1 MGCSIS
7 KSLGMFAPIFPC
19 CPHPNHMFR
28 HLMCKQALG
37 QSQEIHAFNGIL
49 DKLML
54 TLISRMRH
62 FHMVTI
68 ISIGGFMLTS
78 LFTFWLIVYI
88 FLALRA

>member
-1 MGCSIS
+1 
-7 KSLGMFAPIFPC
+7 
-19 CPHPNHMFR
+19 MFR

-49 DKLML
+49 DKLIL

-62 FHMVTI
+62 FHMVTM

-78 LFTFWLIVYI
+78 YVYI
-88 FLALRA
+88 LAHLHTALLTEINRLDMN